1 MPLLDIENLSKLNR
15 LLPESVPRDLNVLIV
30 SGTDHEVTIAYPPNT
45 LHADDRKNVEA
56 ILSRSV
62 TWIPH
67 ELEDIKTAINVAYGT
82 LRDIDGCAWASQPP
96 CPERWDLLLKTENG
110 TVRKCGSC
118 NKFVHLDFRDSQ
130 DKARP
135 ELVCVVTQRVEGEN
149 SDVILK
155 ESGQAKNDAE

>member
-30 SGTDHEVTIAYPPNT
+30 SDTDDELTIAYPPNT

-62 TWIPH
+62 TWSPH

-82 LRDIDGCAWASQPP
+82 IRDIDGCAWTSQPP

-110 TVRKCGSC
+110 TIRKCGSC
-118 NKFVHLDFRDSQ
+118 NKFVHLAFRDAQ

-135 ELVCVVTQRVEGEN
+135 ELVCDVAQRVEGEN
-149 SDVILK
+149 SDAILK
-155 ESGQAKNDAE
+155 ESEQAENDAE